1 MPAAGEVSL
10 IIYDI
15 TGREVAQL
23 VKGYQSAGIHNAT
36 FDGSNLA
43 SGVYFAHF
51 SAGDFKQT
59 QKLLLLK

>member
-1 MPAAGEVSL
+1 
-10 IIYDI
+10 
-15 TGREVAQL
+15 

-36 FDGSNLA
+36 FDSSNLA